1 MRGDLRS
8 SSQAL
13 LACRSRPAWRAP
25 RAAVLLAGALL
36 AACGGADAG
45 EDAPAPPSTGIP
57 LAAPNARGAPLES
70 APPAPP
76 APSIPPSP
84 YVGPEGLQI
93 PPDPFGPPEIP
104 PHPAPAGG
112 SGGSGVQL

>member
-8 SSQAL
+8 SSEAL

-25 RAAVLLAGALL
+25 RAALLLAGALL
-36 AACGGADAG
+36 AACGGEDAG

-57 LAAPNARGAPLES
+57 LAAPNARGAPLEV
-70 APPAPP
+70 APP

-84 YVGPEGLQI
+84 YVGPEELQI

-112 SGGSGVQL
+112 SGGSGVHL